1 MEIFIMKCLF
11 VIIGVIPVAKRFE
24 LFKKKMKFNFPEA
37 TEASEEEMD
46 LIRPIIEKGE
56 KKV

>member
-1 MEIFIMKCLF
+1 MKCLF